1 MWLPLLVAGLV
12 AAVALVATLGGALG
26 GGLLSGREDT
36 ASSATDLVPSAA
48 VVLPTSAAPATA
60 VVVAAPTPTAT
71 PAPTP
76 TSTSAA
82 APPAPRTPAAGA
94 PAGARTVSEVPVPP
108 SPAPAHSAASSSPA
122 PKPAPAPKASP
133 APEAAGPEGQVLA
146 LVNVERAAAGCD
158 PLSADAALAAVAR
171 AHSADMRDRDYF
183 SHTDPDG
190 LDPFQRAAAAGV
202 DDAMAENIA
211 QGQPDAR
218 AVMADWMASPGHR
231 QNILDCALSRL
242 GVGVAEGAG
251 GPWWTQLFG

>member
-12 AAVALVATLGGALG
+12 AAVALVATSG
-26 GGLLSGREDT
+26 GGLLSGREYT

-108 SPAPAHSAASSSPA
+108 SPAPAHSAASSSSPA